1 MSASL
6 IREESSAGSNENLT
20 KGKSAEEILN
30 LRDLEAEKISK
41 TSEKILDAISKEN
54 YR

>member
-6 IREESSAGSNENLT
+6 SREDSSASSSENQT